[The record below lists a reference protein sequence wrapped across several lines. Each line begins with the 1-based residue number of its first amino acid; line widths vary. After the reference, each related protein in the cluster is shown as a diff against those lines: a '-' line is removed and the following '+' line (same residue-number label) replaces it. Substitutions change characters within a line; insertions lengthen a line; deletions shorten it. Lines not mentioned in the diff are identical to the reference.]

1 MDILVKYL
9 CIIQARTSSTRLPAK
24 IMLDLDG
31 ETLLQRCIQSV
42 AKSKYIDKI
51 VVATS
56 KNSEDD
62 IVEDKLKL
70 LDVNCFRGSLDNVL
84 ERFYMCAKSYE
95 AINIVRVTADNALV
109 EGKLIDKLIKVYE
122 KEDVDYTVFEE
133 SIYGISSEVFF
144 HIGVWKKLF
153 FNTDDSYDIEHV
165 TPYIK
170 KNFKS
175 HFELIEKAYRGSDI
189 RATIDT
195 FEDYIRMQKFYLF
208 CKKSNLEANLDTYLK
223 YLKEI

>member
-1 MDILVKYL
+1 MVKYL

-31 ETLLQRCIQSV
+31 QILLQRCIQSV
-42 AKSKYIDKI
+42 KKSKYIDKI

-56 KNSEDD
+56 ENSEDD
-62 IVEDKLKL
+62 IVEDKLKYL
-70 LDVNCFRGSLDNVL
+70 GVNCFRGSLDNVL
-84 ERFYMCAKSYE
+84 ERFYKCAKSYE
-95 AINIVRVTADNALV
+95 ALNIVRVTADNALV
-109 EGKLIDKLIKVYE
+109 EGELIDKLIEVYE
-122 KEDVDYTVFEE
+122 KENMDYAVFEE
-133 SIYGISSEVFF
+133 SIYGISSEVFSYKSCEKAF
-144 HIGVWKKLF
+144 YS
-153 FNTDDSYDIEHV
+153 TEDAYDIEHV

-175 HFELIEKAYRGSDI
+175 HFELIEEAYQGSDI

-195 FEDYIRMQKFYLF
+195 FEDYIRMQKFYFF
-208 CKKSNLEANLDTYLK
+208 CKKNDLEANLDTYLK

>member
-1 MDILVKYL
+1 MVKYL
-9 CIIQARTSSTRLPAK
+9 CIIQARTSSTRLPSK

-31 ETLLQRCIQSV
+31 QTLLQRCIQSV

-56 KNSEDD
+56 NNSEDD
-62 IVEDKLKL
+62 IVEDKLRY
-70 LDVNCFRGSLDNVL
+70 LDVDCFRGNLDNVL
-84 ERFYMCAKSYE
+84 ERFYKCAKSYK
-95 AINIVRVTADNALV
+95 ALNIVRVTADNALV
-109 EGKLIDKLIKVYE
+109 EGELIDKLIKVYE
-122 KEDVDYTVFEE
+122 KEDVDYAVFEE
-133 SIYGISSEVFF
+133 SIYGISSEVFSYKSLEKAF
-144 HIGVWKKLF
+144 Q
-153 FNTDDSYDIEHV
+153 NTKDSYDIEHV

-175 HFELIEKAYRGSDI
+175 HFELIEEAYRDSEI

-208 CKKSNLEANLDTYLK
+208 CRKSDVEANLDTYLK